1 MSESSSTNRE
11 PTRTDRSQGSTAG
24 STEDTRLAELVD
36 VLTGCGSTG
45 AHRAVA
51 DEPVSLEPLERVA
64 RAMVLVRRS

>member
-1 MSESSSTNRE
+1 MSERAITPNSNTGN
-11 PTRTDRSQGSTAG
+11 
-24 STEDTRLAELVD
+24 DTRLAELVS

-51 DEPVSLEPLERVA
+51 DEPASLEPLERVA